1 MSRTIIQKAYS
12 PFKKILPTPI
22 VRWIRSISTAIITP
36 VRFSLVTGHFLSSL
50 KNVSV
55 NKNGEH
61 IPWYSYPAIDFI
73 LNKDFSTKRV
83 LEFGAGQSTLWWS
96 KKVKFIKSFE
106 EDLVWYTKLKSKIY
120 PNTELIYANL
130 NPLENCLKIVTD
142 NLLNNEKFDII
153 IIDGLYRYELC
164 EIAINNLAEGG
175 VIIADNSEGLGYN
188 FQKAFKNTGFSRV
201 DFHGFSPGV
210 VLRQGTSFFF
220 KDSSFIFSNESPI
233 DLIL

>member
-1 MSRTIIQKAYS
+1 MSRTYLQKAYS
-12 PFKKILPTPI
+12 PLKKILPSPLS
-22 VRWIRSISTAIITP
+22 RWIRSLCTAIITP
-36 VRFSLVTGHFLSSL
+36 VRFSLATGHFRSSL

-55 NKNGEH
+55 NKKGEF

-73 LNKDFSTKRV
+73 VNKDFSDKRI
-83 LEFGAGQSTLWWS
+83 LEFGAGQSSLWWGG
-96 KKVKFIKSFE
+96 KAKYIKSFE
-106 EDLVWYTKLKSKIY
+106 EDLAWFTKLKSKTPSNI
-120 PNTELIYANL
+120 ELVYANL
-130 NPLENCLKIVTD
+130 EPMENCLKVIND
-142 NLLNNEKFDII
+142 SLYNNPKYDVI

-164 EIAINNLAEGG
+164 EIARNNLADGG
-175 VIIADNSEGLGYN
+175 VIIADNSEGTGYN

-220 KDSSFIFSNESPI
+220 KDSSFIFSNESAI